1 VHTLPE
7 SAFDHF
13 IDVYIAVRKTFETI
27 RSSTGQK
34 FHSPA
39 ASIRGHSYLILLL
52 TFFSW
57 FFVSQPLVVMI
68 TEDFR
73 IIVNVFGFMLW
84 VVLIALIIRPIY
96 RYAINNPFL
105 LLLCNVLLLPALPLL
120 PLLLSAIITN
130 NFTNAIVY
138 YLAWSALSLIT
149 WLMLFGMSIMIG
161 GNIPLIALLLFSST
175 KNNQHEK
182 DLIPGY
188 IDIVRQAASNIQ
200 SDDRFKKLDIND
212 WRHIEHIARWKFDG
226 MNGRLQAFSFGI
238 GGLAFLSIFALIFS
252 PEEVRQM
259 QEQFWQMIGQFLGI
273 VPEEDGQTGILLLIV
288 FGIVFLAIRYFYR
301 SYAELRYLEAIG
313 IICGLVQ
320 QSQPADGPVS
330 EPPPVTSSPP
340 ANTDDEDTSTDAV
353 EVVSHPASIH
363 DQTTE

>member
-1 VHTLPE
+1 L
-7 SAFDHF
+7 F
-13 IDVYIAVRKTFETI
+13 
-27 RSSTGQK
+27 
-34 FHSPA
+34 
-39 ASIRGHSYLILLL
+39 
-52 TFFSW
+52 
-57 FFVSQPLVVMI
+57 
-68 TEDFR
+68 
-73 IIVNVFGFMLW
+73 
-84 VVLIALIIRPIY
+84 
-96 RYAINNPFL
+96 
-105 LLLCNVLLLPALPLL
+105 LPALPLL
-120 PLLLSAIITN
+120 LFAIITN
-130 NFTNAIVY
+130 NVTNAIIY
-138 YLAWSALSLIT
+138 YLFWFTISFVA
-149 WLMLFGMSIMIG
+149 WLMLFGMITMIG
-161 GNIPLIALLLFSST
+161 GNIPFIALLLFSSV
-175 KNNQHEK
+175 KNNQGEK

-238 GGLAFLSIFALIFS
+238 SGLAFLSIFALIFS

-259 QEQFWQMIGQFLGI
+259 QERFWQMIGQFLGI
-273 VPEEDGQTGILLLIV
+273 VLEEDGQTGILLLIV

>member
-1 VHTLPE
+1 MQTLPE

-13 IDVYIAVRKTFETI
+13 IDVYSAVRKTFETI
-27 RSSTGQK
+27 RCSTGQR
-34 FHSPA
+34 FRSPPV
-39 ASIRGHSYLILLL
+39 SIRGHFYLVLLL
-52 TFFSW
+52 TFLSW
-57 FFVSQPLVVMI
+57 FFVSQPLVGMI
-68 TEDFR
+68 MADVR
-73 IIVNVFGFMLW
+73 LIINVFGFALW
-84 VVLIALIIRPIY
+84 VILIASMVSAIY
-96 RYAINNPFL
+96 RYAINKPFL
-105 LLLCNVLLLPALPLL
+105 LLLCSVLLLPAL

-130 NFTNAIVY
+130 NFTNAIIY
-138 YLAWSALSLIT
+138 YLVWSTVSFAT

-188 IDIVRQAASNIQ
+188 IDIVRQAAKDIQ
-200 SDDRFKKLDIND
+200 GDHKLQKLDLDD

-259 QEQFWQMIGQFLGI
+259 QAQFWQMIGQLLGMT
-273 VPEEDGQTGILLLIV
+273 PEADEQVGILLLIV
-288 FGIVFLAIRYFYR
+288 LGIVFLVILYFYR
-301 SYAELRYLEAIG
+301 SYTELRYLEAIG

-363 DQTTE
+363 DQTKE

>member
-1 VHTLPE
+1 VQVLPE

-13 IDVYIAVRKTFETI
+13 IGVYSAVKKTFETVH
-27 RSSTGQK
+27 SSTGQK
-34 FHSPA
+34 FRSPLV
-39 ASIRGHSYLILLL
+39 SIRWHFYLVLLF
-52 TFFSW
+52 TFLSW
-57 FFVSQPLVVMI
+57 FFVSQPLVSMI
-68 TEDFR
+68 TADFR
-73 IIVNVFGFMLW
+73 FIVSVFGSALW
-84 VVLIALIIRPIY
+84 IILIALIIRPIY
-96 RYAINNPFL
+96 LYINNKPFL
-105 LLLCNVLLLPALPLL
+105 LLLCSVLFLPALPLL
-120 PLLLSAIITN
+120 LFAIITN
-130 NFTNAIVY
+130 NVTNAIIY
-138 YLAWSALSLIT
+138 YLFWFTISFVA
-149 WLMLFGMSIMIG
+149 WLMLFGMITMIG
-161 GNIPLIALLLFSST
+161 GNIPFIALLLFSSV
-175 KNNQHEK
+175 KNNQGEK

-320 QSQPADGPVS
+320 QSQPADGSVS